1 MPERRST
8 AIIGNAEAPNNFQT
22 RKLEFEAPWNSSSV
36 HNSYVTPRQPVGNV
50 IYTWWISRP
59 PVQGHS
65 FLFLETPTL
74 TLDRQEAPQNPLRAD
89 SLEFGPRPCWSILSC
104 NGHHST
110 AQRFLHPSLLRTA
123 ATLTQLEAR
132 EGIEQGGGRGVVRG
146 VVGRQ
151 RARPERQ
158 ETCPAGASGRWQ
170 RMRSASP
177 GLSSTRT
184 RGLSVV
190 DRGTQTSCG
199 GAF

>member
-1 MPERRST
+1 MY
-8 AIIGNAEAPNNFQT
+8 
-22 RKLEFEAPWNSSSV
+22 LVDFEASC
-36 HNSYVTPRQPVGNV
+36 PRSLLPLLRDTHLDLGQTGGASKSTKGGQPGV
-50 IYTWWISRP
+50 RP
-59 PVQGHS
+59 
-65 FLFLETPTL
+65 ETML
-74 TLDRQEAPQNPLRAD
+74 AM
-89 SLEFGPRPCWSILSC
+89 LSC

-132 EGIEQGGGRGVVRG
+132 EGIEQGGGRAKGGGQG

-151 RARPERQ
+151 RARAERQ

-190 DRGTQTSCG
+190 DRGTQTSRG
-199 GAF
+199 GEF

>member
-1 MPERRST
+1 MY
-8 AIIGNAEAPNNFQT
+8 
-22 RKLEFEAPWNSSSV
+22 LVDFEASC
-36 HNSYVTPRQPVGNV
+36 PRSLLPLLRDTHLDLGQTGGASKSTKGGQPGV
-50 IYTWWISRP
+50 RP
-59 PVQGHS
+59 
-65 FLFLETPTL
+65 ETML
-74 TLDRQEAPQNPLRAD
+74 AM
-89 SLEFGPRPCWSILSC
+89 LSC

-123 ATLTQLEAR
+123 ATLTQLEAH
-132 EGIEQGGGRGVVRG
+132 EGVEQGGSGG

-190 DRGTQTSCG
+190 DRGTQTVRHHVRASFEGMGLSACNGLPTPPCCG
-199 GAF
+199 GSQAHVRVARMGGGVLRCYQTWAYSG